1 MKQELQD
8 QLFEK
13 YPDIFAQ
20 RHLPMTQ
27 SCMCWGIDTGD
38 GWYQI
43 IDDLCAKIKAHVDE
57 VKLKYPKYKME
68 ASQVKEKFGTLR
80 FYTDYSHPA
89 VEEFIREAVALSAK
103 TCDVCGEPGHCAS
116 YRGWWM
122 TMCKTHSDAYIAE
135 TGNKIREVYYEDF
148 ESDQD
153 EPDAE

>member
-1 MKQELQD
+1 MKKELQD

-27 SCMCWGIDTGD
+27 TCMCWGIDTGD

-57 VKLKYPKYKME
+57 VKLKYPKYRME
-68 ASQVKEKFGTLR
+68 AIQVKEKFGTLR

-116 YRGWWM
+116 YRGWWQ

-135 TGNKIREVYYEDF
+135 TGNKIVEIDYEEDD
-148 ESDQD
+148 S
-153 EPDAE
+153 DAE